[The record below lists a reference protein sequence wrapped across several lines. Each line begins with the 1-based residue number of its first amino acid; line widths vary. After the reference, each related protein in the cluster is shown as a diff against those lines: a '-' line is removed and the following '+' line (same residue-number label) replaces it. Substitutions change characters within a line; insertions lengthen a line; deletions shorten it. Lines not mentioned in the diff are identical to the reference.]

1 MKIIVN
7 KFGKKTLVSAIM
19 GNIRLSRSC
28 ATFGEYADGRS
39 YYEGTI
45 FSRKGKKLGYFSQ
58 AFNVPARED
67 ELVLV
72 FY

>member
-7 KFGKKTLVSAIM
+7 KFGKKTVLPALM

-28 ATFGEYADGRS
+28 ATFGEYTDGRS
-39 YYEGTI
+39 YYEGSI
-45 FSRKGKKLGYFSQ
+45 LSRKGKRLGYYSQ
-58 AFNVPARED
+58 SFNVPARED
-67 ELVLV
+67 ETVLV